1 MYSFYKMMINNIEA
15 ALRSSP
21 ATHIQFSANVSE
33 GKGRGTQAD
42 AAAGFDTLDT
52 FYRLYSLYAQQE

>member
-1 MYSFYKMMINNIEA
+1 MINNIEA
-15 ALRSSP
+15 ALRFSP
-21 ATHIQFSANVSE
+21 ATHIPFSENVSE